1 MISFLL
7 IKKILSKLR
16 FFIFSIIRLFSISL
30 NPETSIFLTFW
41 NSKLFNER
49 LLVELIIINKK
60 SITFNKE
67 SKENGELY
75 GSIKPREIS
84 TAIFDKMKLEVK
96 PSQIVLKSELN
107 KIGLYKVD
115 LLFHSEV
122 SAKISIKID
131 KIQST

>member
-1 MISFLL
+1 
-7 IKKILSKLR
+7 
-16 FFIFSIIRLFSISL
+16 
-30 NPETSIFLTFW
+30 
-41 NSKLFNER
+41 
-49 LLVELIIINKK
+49 
-60 SITFNKE
+60 
-67 SKENGELY
+67 
-75 GSIKPREIS
+75 
-84 TAIFDKMKLEVK
+84 MKLEVK